1 MLGGLIL
8 SNGITNANFYLM
20 VEIIFIFDS
29 NCFLRDESGITVQR
43 DNNPL
48 QPGNYYMLPSGSV
61 TVTDEVPLVR
71 TASLQSGI
79 CVAGFRDAVRER
91 DRRCVITG
99 ESVPYNFWTG
109 FEAAH
114 VFPLAYEGH

>member
-1 MLGGLIL
+1 MRAASRFRGTTIHF
-8 SNGITNANFYLM
+8 SQGITT
-20 VEIIFIFDS
+20 
-29 NCFLRDESGITVQR
+29 CFPAVDCALRCHGQAAAELST
-43 DNNPL
+43 
-48 QPGNYYMLPSGSV
+48 GSV